1 MVVLSHPVMVQ
12 RQATAGRQRGAAGP
26 RHCGAQPPR
35 DGRRQATAGRQRGA
49 AGTGMVVLSH
59 HVMVE
64 RQAGAG

>member
-12 RQATAGRQRGAAGP
+12 
-26 RHCGAQPPR
+26 
-35 DGRRQATAGRQRGA
+35 RQATAGRQRGA

-64 RQAGAG
+64 RQARAG